1 MKFYK
6 SADETEADDDSA
18 AAAALEC
25 LMALRSLLRGVR
37 YYFYLIN
44 LE

>member
-1 MKFYK
+1 MKLYK
-6 SADETEADDDSA
+6 SADENEEDDTA

-37 YYFYLIN
+37 
-44 LE
+44 